1 MPGSSLT
8 DRKVAPST
16 ASPTASSLHLAPAAA
31 IQWASLRRLFFHVLT
46 FLLFHFSSLLHLDY
60 SLCGLEWLMAR
71 RYIIIGGISMLHQ
84 GVDARQIL
92 REDGPDLSCTRQ
104 MSPTLQRSRHIRH
117 RWCLLEE
124 RQQRK
129 PHQQRQPPRLL
140 EWCQLLKQ
148 GVFTNRL
155 FPVQA
160 KPKADDAHC
169 TQTQIRMPLN
179 GLERVK
185 RAFRFSHSLS
195 PRGLLVSLP
204 HMPKKPP
211 RSCPHLCSYLPFSWR
226 TALL

>member
-1 MPGSSLT
+1 
-8 DRKVAPST
+8 
-16 ASPTASSLHLAPAAA
+16 
-31 IQWASLRRLFFHVLT
+31 
-46 FLLFHFSSLLHLDY
+46 
-60 SLCGLEWLMAR
+60 
-71 RYIIIGGISMLHQ
+71 MLHQ

-129 PHQQRQPPRLL
+129 PHQQWQPPRLL

-211 RSCPHLCSYLPFSWR
+211 RSCPHLCSYLPFRGGQHYSEGIHGPPSGEGHR
-226 TALL
+226 PSPDIQAPALANQVCVSDSMSGVDDPPSPSPDRQ